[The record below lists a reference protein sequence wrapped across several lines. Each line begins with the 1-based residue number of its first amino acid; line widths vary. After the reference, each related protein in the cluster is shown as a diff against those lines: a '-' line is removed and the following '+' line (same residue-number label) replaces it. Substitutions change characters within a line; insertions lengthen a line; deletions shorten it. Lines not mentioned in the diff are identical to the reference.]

1 MNEKTT
7 STLTEVLQKTSP
19 DNIAEYFFE
28 NEKYILKTDKPFAA
42 YMRSMFKRKGIKQ
55 QDVFLAADI
64 SEGYGYKL
72 IAEEKR
78 TRQRDL
84 ILRLCLASGFSLEET
99 QRALKIYG
107 MVPLYPR
114 MRRDAVLIV
123 AINTGNY
130 EIAIVDE
137 MLAKHGMEPLY
148 SCSGLE

>member
-1 MNEKTT
+1 
-7 STLTEVLQKTSP
+7 
-19 DNIAEYFFE
+19 
-28 NEKYILKTDKPFAA
+28 
-42 YMRSMFKRKGIKQ
+42 MRSMFKRKGIKQ

-107 MVPLYPR
+107 MAPLYPR

>member
-1 MNEKTT
+1 MDEKTT

-84 ILRLCLASGFSLEET
+84 ILRLPPVCSAESLSVSVTCCSCLQAMCSTAG
-99 QRALKIYG
+99 G
-107 MVPLYPR
+107 
-114 MRRDAVLIV
+114 
-123 AINTGNY
+123 TGN
-130 EIAIVDE
+130 A
-137 MLAKHGMEPLY
+137 AC
-148 SCSGLE
+148 SCLCSRRSPFSARSPAGRAASRCAPA